1 MRRLSILGAIG
12 LLLISASMVSAASGT
27 RVWQAK
33 VQVGAASGG
42 ASLALSANGKAAS
55 VAVKLYHVT
64 PATKVTVALYDGAC
78 LSSTQ
83 PPLTLIA
90 SRLTFKTPSAGPAVH
105 RFWLSPGELGTLRTD
120 IAASNHVFS
129 VFITATGTATATACI
144 NLTSR

>member
-12 LLLISASMVSAASGT
+12 LLLISASMMSAASGT
-27 RVWQAK
+27 RVWQAN

-129 VFITATGTATATACI
+129 VFITATGTATATACV

>member
-55 VAVKLYHVT
+55 VAVKLYQVT
-64 PATKVTVALYDGAC
+64 PATKVTVALYDGTC
-78 LSSTQ
+78 VSSTL
-83 PPLTLIA
+83 PPTVPPIA
-90 SRLTFKTPSAGPAVH
+90 STLTFKTPSAGPAVH
-105 RFWLSPGELGTLRTD
+105 RFWLMKA
-120 IAASNHVFS
+120 I
-129 VFITATGTATATACI
+129 
-144 NLTSR
+144 SRR

>member
-33 VQVGAASGG
+33 VRVGAASGG

-129 VFITATGTATATACI
+129 VFITATGTATATACV

>member
-55 VAVKLYHVT
+55 VAVKLHHVT

-129 VFITATGTATATACI
+129 VFITATGTATATACV

>member
-64 PATKVTVALYDGAC
+64 PATKVTVVLNDGAC
-78 LSSTQ
+78 ASPTV
-83 PPLTLIA
+83 PPIA

-105 RFWLSPGELGTLRTD
+105 RFWLTKSDLATLKTD
-120 IAASNHVFS
+120 IANKDAFS
-129 VFITATGTATATACI
+129 VSITAKGTGTATACV

>member
-83 PPLTLIA
+83 PPLTLIVSPRA
-90 SRLTFKTPSAGPAVH
+90 FKAPSAGSAVH
-105 RFWLSPGELGTLRTD
+105 RFWLMKSDLATLKTD
-120 IAASNHVFS
+120 ITASNHVFS
-129 VFITATGTATATACI
+129 VFITATGTATATACFD
-144 NLTSR
+144 LKTR

>member
-64 PATKVTVALYDGAC
+64 PATKVTVVLNEGTCA
-78 LSSTQ
+78 S
-83 PPLTLIA
+83 PTLIVSPTA
-90 SRLTFKTPSAGPAVH
+90 FKAPSAGSAVH
-105 RFWLSPGELGTLRTD
+105 RFWLMKSDLATLKTD
-120 IAASNHVFS
+120 IANKDVFS
-129 VFITATGTATATACI
+129 VSIAATAPGTATATACV